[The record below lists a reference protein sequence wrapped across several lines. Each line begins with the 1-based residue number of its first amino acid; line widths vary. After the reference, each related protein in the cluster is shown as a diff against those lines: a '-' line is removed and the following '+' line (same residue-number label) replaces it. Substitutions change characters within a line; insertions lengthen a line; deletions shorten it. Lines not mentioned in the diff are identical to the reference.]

1 LSKGEASFG
10 GSSKTRGV
18 LEKWGVRIDGEWL
31 EHGKKKKRRPKCYMW
46 TGQPSVSGGTRLHG
60 GEVRKKKDYF

>member
-1 LSKGEASFG
+1 VNDWNTGA
-10 GSSKTRGV
+10 
-18 LEKWGVRIDGEWL
+18 
-31 EHGKKKKRRPKCYMW
+31 KKKKRRPKCYMW